1 MSVPHG
7 DTDITAWLFPFW
19 NSVRVW
25 QTASHQQQPRL
36 LFTLAGSLCA
46 ERCRFLRSLALC
58 FMVWINGL
66 LALAENAE
74 FLFSESLF
82 HSDIVIFTTHLHSL
96 TLARNKPKNM
106 NVPKPWRRTGLE
118 ASALALV
125 VKRQM
130 WSGGNCSS
138 CRHVSLI
145 RVVAGILVGRCGI
158 RFPCGLLPFHI
169 LVCPSEASLCYLS
182 CILWIH
188 PRSQ

>member
-7 DTDITAWLFPFW
+7 DIDITAWLFPFW

-82 HSDIVIFTTHLHSL
+82 HSDTVIFTTHLHSL
-96 TLARNKPKNM
+96 TLVRNKPKNT
-106 NVPKPWRRTGLE
+106 NVPKPWRRIGLE
-118 ASALALV
+118 ASAFVLMV
-125 VKRQM
+125 RRQM
-130 WSGGNCSS
+130 RSGGNCCS
-138 CRHVSLI
+138 CRQVSLI
-145 RVVAGILVGRCGI
+145 RVVAGVLVGRCGFG
-158 RFPCGLLPFHI
+158 FPIVLLFTSCYV
-169 LVCPSEASLCYLS
+169 LSEAPLCYPS
-182 CILWIH
+182 YIPRIR

>member
-66 LALAENAE
+66 LALAEKAE

-118 ASALALV
+118 TSALALV

-130 WSGGNCSS
+130 WSGGNCCS
-138 CRHVSLI
+138 CRRVSLI
-145 RVVAGILVGRCGI
+145 RVWPGYWWDDVGSG
-158 RFPCGLLPFHI
+158 FPVVSFLFTSWYVL
-169 LVCPSEASLCYLS
+169 SEASLCCPS
-182 CILWIH
+182 CIPWIR
-188 PRSQ
+188 PQSQ